1 MGLDGPG
8 SDKIEIFVEDLA
20 VLFLILLRFQIE
32 RLIKTLGSVLTLFV
46 VGDCVVDMNL
56 WWIFVVGSGRLGS
69 GEGSG
74 VGFTLGGVIVAMS
87 VMVVGDVLIST
98 VVAGWVRC
106 VG

>member
-1 MGLDGPG
+1 MVIMLTNVAKSSNQETSVTSTTGVICLGLDGPG

-56 WWIFVVGSGRLGS
+56 W
-69 GEGSG
+69 
-74 VGFTLGGVIVAMS
+74 
-87 VMVVGDVLIST
+87 
-98 VVAGWVRC
+98 
-106 VG
+106 

>member
-1 MGLDGPG
+1 M
-8 SDKIEIFVEDLA
+8 FVEDLA

-32 RLIKTLGSVLTLFV
+32 RLIKTLGSVLMLFA
-46 VGDCVVDMNL
+46 VGDCVMDMGMNL
-56 WWIFVVGSGRLGS
+56 WWAFVVGSGRLGS

-74 VGFTLGGVIVAMS
+74 VGFTLGGVIVSMS

-98 VVAGWVRC
+98 VVAGVVGVLAEGDWVRC